1 MGSNVQ
7 LSFSHEHFPVCNVA
21 SSSSSSSCFWEFF
34 LICIE
39 QLLKGTVNK
48 KFQVSSLQGEQGY
61 TGGLRN
67 HRKDAWYSGIAC

>member
-1 MGSNVQ
+1 MNTFQ
-7 LSFSHEHFPVCNVA
+7 FAMLLLLFL
-21 SSSSSSSCFWEFF
+21 WEFF

>member
-1 MGSNVQ
+1 MNTFQ
-7 LSFSHEHFPVCNVA
+7 FAMLLLLFI
-21 SSSSSSSCFWEFF
+21 WEFF

>member
-1 MGSNVQ
+1 MGSKVQ
-7 LSFSHEHFPVCNVA
+7 LSFSHEHFPVCNFA
-21 SSSSSSSCFWEFF
+21 SFFLWEFF

>member
-1 MGSNVQ
+1 MGSNVR

-21 SSSSSSSCFWEFF
+21 SSFF
-34 LICIE
+34 FMGVLFNLYWTTPE
-39 QLLKGTVNK
+39 STVNK

>member
-1 MGSNVQ
+1 MNTFQ
-7 LSFSHEHFPVCNVA
+7 FAMLLLLFI
-21 SSSSSSSCFWEFF
+21 WEFF
-34 LICIE
+34 FICIE